1 MEDKLIVL
9 LESLEYDVYRQGSFS
24 DTDIYPDNFFTYWN
38 TETPDHDHYDNKNYG
53 SEWGFDVNFY
63 STDPDKAYQMIES
76 ARALLKENG
85 WIVPSKGYDLDSDRP
100 THVGRG
106 LYVQFLEIE
115 E

>member
-1 MEDKLIVL
+1 MVDKLIEL

-24 DTDIYPDNFFTYWN
+24 DTDTYPDSFFTFWN
-38 TETPDHDHYDNKNYG
+38 TESPDHDHYDNKNYG

-63 STDPDKAYQMIES
+63 STDPDKAYQMIEA